1 MSPLRGQYFKGV
13 QWKNDLSP
21 DETTEERSKLCDI
34 DRSSPVI
41 QKYLKSSGEERSKS
55 IFEFLVFFTIN
66 YYTLYK
72 NNGKMIYV
80 LIGLFVLEY

>member
-1 MSPLRGQYFKGV
+1 MSPLRGQYLKGV

-55 IFEFLVFFTIN
+55 HFFHFEKTQFLTLKTPTPIN
-66 YYTLYK
+66 IMNL
-72 NNGKMIYV
+72 
-80 LIGLFVLEY
+80 